1 MMLKNQRVK
10 EPYTDVFEKGKGK
23 LILDNKGKFI
33 FQIYVDKKELNLYIM
48 LRKKILPVILV

>member
-1 MMLKNQRVK
+1 MMHVVK
-10 EPYTDVFEKGKGK
+10 KSKEVTFIQIVEKGKGK

-48 LRKKILPVILV
+48 LRKKENC